1 MNEHLQRRG
10 IREHHRKAII
20 RLVERFQQ
28 DPDFL
33 AVIIAGSV
41 AKGVARDDSD
51 IDCYLVVKDE
61 LFEERKRRDQL
72 FYYAK
77 EGCEYEGG
85 YYDGK
90 LIHYE
95 FLRAAAERGSEPTR
109 ASFEGALVGFSRIP
123 ELTELVSRIP
133 VYPEA
138 NRERNFTDFFAQVQ
152 LYGGY
157 FADRAIALNNTY
169 LLSHA
174 VSQVALFAGRL
185 ILAYNRIL
193 FPCHK
198 SMMAALEKAPAK
210 PESYMELQ
218 NAMLRTP
225 NRETIKSFVDC
236 IRSFHDWGIASRE
249 SVSRFIVNNEWNW
262 LEHEPPL
269 SDR

>member
-1 MNEHLQRRG
+1 MNEQVQKSG
-10 IREHHRKAII
+10 IREHHKKAITY
-20 RLVERFQQ
+20 LVNRIQQ
-28 DPDFL
+28 DSDYL

-41 AKGVARDDSD
+41 AKGIAREDSD

-61 LFEERKRRDQL
+61 IFQERKQRDQL
-72 FYYAK
+72 FYYA
-77 EGCEYEGG
+77 EDGCEYKGG

-90 LIHYE
+90 IINYD
-95 FLRAAAERGSEPTR
+95 FLRVAAEKGSEPTR
-109 ASFEGALVGFSRIP
+109 ASFEGAFVAFSRIP
-123 ELTELVSRIP
+123 NLSVLVSRIP
-133 VYPEA
+133 VYPEDR
-138 NRERNFTDFFAQVQ
+138 RERNFTDFFAQVE

-157 FADRAIALNNTY
+157 FADRALALNNAY

-185 ILAYNRIL
+185 ILTYNRIL

-198 SMMAALEKAPAK
+198 SMMGTLEMAPEK

-218 NAMLRTP
+218 DVMLTKP
-225 NRETIKSFVDC
+225 NKETISTFVGC
-236 IRSFHDWGIASRE
+236 VRSFHDWGITPYE

-262 LEHEPPL
+262 LDGEPPI